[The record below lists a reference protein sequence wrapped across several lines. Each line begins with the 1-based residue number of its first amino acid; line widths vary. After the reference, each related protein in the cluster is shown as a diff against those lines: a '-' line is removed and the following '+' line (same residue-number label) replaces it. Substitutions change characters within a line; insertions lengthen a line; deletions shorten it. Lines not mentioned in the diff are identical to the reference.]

1 VRETE
6 EGKWKDA
13 IDVTRNKVWRVGAG
27 RTGSV
32 QGKGVTGSKKTKETK
47 DTRHSQKVHKSAV
60 RAVEDTVLWRVV
72 ACERAV

>member
-6 EGKWKDA
+6 EGKWKDV
-13 IDVTRNKVWRVGAG
+13 IDVTRNKVENRKCAG
-27 RTGSV
+27 EGGDGE
-32 QGKGVTGSKKTKETK
+32 QKTK

-60 RAVEDTVLWRVV
+60 RAVEDAVLWRVV